1 MLCVTNKVQDNDL
14 IIMGTD
20 GLFDNL
26 TDESILEIV
35 KPFWKFLKIKNIK
48 KLSEEIASQAN
59 YLSL

>member
-1 MLCVTNKVQDNDL
+1 
-14 IIMGTD
+14 MGSD

-26 TDESILEIV
+26 TDEFILEIV

-59 YLSL
+59 YMSL